1 MTGLNSFLIATLR
14 AHFGS
19 NDGPLTNAFTRPMI
33 VEFWMGDV
41 IKLREARKQAKRLRD
56 QKRAAEN
63 RFAHGRSKSEREL
76 QAARDTKAR
85 SDLDQHRADTGD
97 EG

>member
-1 MTGLNSFLIATLR
+1 MN
-14 AHFGS
+14 
-19 NDGPLTNAFTRPMI
+19 

-56 QKRAAEN
+56 QQRAAEN
-63 RFAHGRSKSEREL
+63 RLRHGLGKADRNLRI
-76 QAARDTKAR
+76 ARDTKAR
-85 SDLDQHRADTGD
+85 TDLDQHRVDTGD